1 MTEEVIT
8 ENQEPQQAN
17 PYNAKKDWHDVK
29 DKPFVSSDSLFFDNN
44 ATTEHDESDAIE
56 AEKQEEEV
64 EASKDKPYKRPNY
77 KKRYDDLKA
86 HYDSRLDEFKAREQE
101 LIQEAVSNRP
111 EYKAPKSAEELEEF
125 KKEYPDVYEVVESVA
140 HIQSENQVA
149 ELQTRLDA
157 IQERET
163 EVLKREAEKDLRETH
178 PDFDDI
184 RNSDE
189 FHEWAELQPE
199 VIKDWIFNNP
209 DDATLASRA
218 LDLFKKD
225 IGLDVQQV
233 TESTSNSKKAT
244 QSAADM
250 ISTKTTSVDPK
261 QQRVWSE
268 KEIAA
273 MSVAEFD
280 KFEEEISNAMQEGRI
295 IK

>member
-1 MTEEVIT
+1 MTEKVIT
-8 ENQEPQQAN
+8 ENREPQKAN

-29 DKPFVSSDSLFFDNN
+29 DKPFVSSDSLFFDNSVS
-44 ATTEHDESDAIE
+44 TEHDESDEIE
-56 AEKQEEEV
+56 AEKQEV
-64 EASKDKPYKRPNY
+64 EATKDKPYKRPNY
-77 KKRYDDLKA
+77 KKRYDDLKT
-86 HYDSRLDEFKAREQE
+86 HYDARLNEFKAREQE

-111 EYKAPKSAEELEEF
+111 EYKAPKSAEELEKF
-125 KKEYPDVYEVVESVA
+125 KTEYPDVYEVVESVA

-157 IQERET
+157 MQGREA
-163 EVLKREAEKDLRETH
+163 EILKREAEKDLREKH
-178 PDFDDI
+178 PDFDNI

-189 FHEWAELQPE
+189 FQDWANLQPE
-199 VIKDWIFNNP
+199 SIKDWIFNNP
-209 DDATLASRA
+209 SDATLASRA

-225 IGLDVQQV
+225 IGLEQPK
-233 TESTSNSKKAT
+233 SNSKQTK

-250 ISTKTTSVDPK
+250 ISTKTTSVEPK

-268 KEIAA
+268 REIAA

>member
-8 ENQEPQQAN
+8 KNQEPQKAN

-29 DKPFVSSDSLFFDNN
+29 DKPFVSSDSLFFENPVS
-44 ATTEHDESDAIE
+44 TEHDESDAIE
-56 AEKQEEEV
+56 AEKQEV
-64 EASKDKPYKRPNY
+64 EATKDKPYKRPNY
-77 KKRYDDLKA
+77 KKRYDDLKT
-86 HYDSRLDEFKAREQE
+86 HYDSRLNEFKAREQE

-111 EYKAPKSAEELEEF
+111 EYKAPKSAEELEKF
-125 KKEYPDVYEVVESVA
+125 KNEYPDVYEVVESVA
-140 HIQSENQVA
+140 HMQSENQVA

-157 IQERET
+157 MQGRET
-163 EVLKREAEKDLRETH
+163 EILKREAEKDLREKH
-178 PDFDDI
+178 PDFDEI

-189 FHEWAELQPE
+189 FQDWANLQPE
-199 VIKDWIFNNP
+199 SIKDWIFNNP
-209 DDATLASRA
+209 NDATLASRA

-225 IGLDVQQV
+225 IGLEQPK
-233 TESTSNSKKAT
+233 SNSKQTK

-250 ISTKTTSVDPK
+250 ISTKTTSVDTN

-268 KEIAA
+268 REIAA

-280 KFEEEISNAMQEGRI
+280 KYESEISDAMQEGRI

>member
-8 ENQEPQQAN
+8 ENQEPKKAN
-17 PYNAKKDWHDVK
+17 PYNAKKDWHNVK
-29 DKPFVSSDSLFFDNN
+29 DKPFVSSDSLFFDKPVS
-44 ATTEHDESDAIE
+44 TEHDESDEIE
-56 AEKQEEEV
+56 AEKQEA
-64 EASKDKPYKRPNY
+64 EANKDKPYKQPNY

-86 HYDSRLDEFKAREQE
+86 HYDSRLNEFKAREQE

-111 EYKAPKSAEELEEF
+111 EYKAPKSAEELEKF
-125 KKEYPDVYEVVESVA
+125 KNEYPDVYEVVESVA
-140 HIQSENQVA
+140 HMQSENQVA

-157 IQERET
+157 MQNRET
-163 EVLKREAEKDLRETH
+163 EILKREAEKDLREKH

-184 RNSDE
+184 RNSDQ
-189 FHEWAELQPE
+189 FQDWANLQPE
-199 VIKDWIFNNP
+199 SIKDWIFNNP
-209 DDATLASRA
+209 NDATLASRA

-225 IGLDVQQV
+225 IGLEQPK
-233 TESTSNSKKAT
+233 SNSKQTT

-250 ISTKTTSVDPK
+250 ISTKTTSVEPN

-268 KEIAA
+268 REIAA

-280 KFEEEISNAMQEGRI
+280 KYESEISDAMQEGRI

>member
-8 ENQEPQQAN
+8 ENQEPKKAN
-17 PYNAKKDWHDVK
+17 PYNAKKDWHNVK
-29 DKPFVSSDSLFFDNN
+29 DKPFVSSDSLFFDKPVS
-44 ATTEHDESDAIE
+44 TEHDESDEIE
-56 AEKQEEEV
+56 AEKQEI
-64 EASKDKPYKRPNY
+64 EATKDKPYKRPNY
-77 KKRYDDLKA
+77 KKRYDDLKT
-86 HYDSRLDEFKAREQE
+86 HYDARLNEFKAREQE

-111 EYKAPKSAEELEEF
+111 EYKAPKSPEELEKF
-125 KKEYPDVYEVVESVA
+125 KNEYPDVYEVVESVA

-157 IQERET
+157 MQGRET
-163 EVLKREAEKDLRETH
+163 EILKREAEKDLREKH
-178 PDFDDI
+178 PDFDEI

-189 FHEWAELQPE
+189 FQDWANLQPE
-199 VIKDWIFNNP
+199 AIKDWIFNNP
-209 DDATLASRA
+209 NDATLASRA

-225 IGLDVQQV
+225 IGLEVQQV
-233 TESTSNSKKAT
+233 TQPKSNSRQTK

-250 ISTKTTSVDPK
+250 ISTKTTSVEPN

-268 KEIAA
+268 REIAA

-280 KFEEEISNAMQEGRI
+280 KYESEISDAMQEGRI

>member
-8 ENQEPQQAN
+8 ENQEPQKAN

-29 DKPFVSSDSLFFDNN
+29 DKPFVSSDSLFFDNSVS
-44 ATTEHDESDAIE
+44 TEHDESDAIE
-56 AEKQEEEV
+56 AEKQEV
-64 EASKDKPYKRPNY
+64 EATKDKPYKRPNY
-77 KKRYDDLKA
+77 KKRYDDLKK
-86 HYDSRLDEFKAREQE
+86 HYDSRLNEFKVREQE

-125 KKEYPDVYEVVESVA
+125 KNEYPDVMAVVETVA
-140 HIQSENQVA
+140 HLQSESKTKVLEERLSALQNREN
-149 ELQTRLDA
+149 ELIRKD
-157 IQERET
+157 
-163 EVLKREAEKDLRETH
+163 AEKNLREKH
-178 PDFDDI
+178 PDFDEI

-189 FHEWAELQPE
+189 FQEWANSQPE
-199 VIKDWIFNNP
+199 SIKDWIFNNP
-209 DDATLASRA
+209 SDATLASRA

-225 IGLDVQQV
+225 IGLEQPK
-233 TESTSNSKKAT
+233 SNSKQTK

-250 ISTKTTSVDPK
+250 ISTKTTSVDPN

-268 KEIAA
+268 REITA

-280 KFEEEISNAMQEGRI
+280 KYESEISDAMQEGRI

>member
-8 ENQEPQQAN
+8 ENQEPQKAN

-29 DKPFVSSDSLFFDNN
+29 DKPFVSSDSLFFDE
-44 ATTEHDESDAIE
+44 AVSTEHDESDAIE
-56 AEKQEEEV
+56 AEKQEV
-64 EASKDKPYKRPNY
+64 EATKDKPYKRPNY
-77 KKRYDDLKA
+77 KKRYDDLKT
-86 HYDSRLDEFKAREQE
+86 HYDSRLNEFKAREQE

-111 EYKAPKSAEELEEF
+111 EYKAPKSAEELEKF
-125 KKEYPDVYEVVESVA
+125 KNEYPDVYEVVESVA
-140 HIQSENQVA
+140 HMQSENQVA

-157 IQERET
+157 MQGRET
-163 EVLKREAEKDLRETH
+163 EILKREAEKDLREKH
-178 PDFDDI
+178 PDFDEI

-189 FHEWAELQPE
+189 FQEWADLQPE
-199 VIKDWIFNNP
+199 SIKDWIFNNP
-209 DDATLASRA
+209 SDATLASRA

-225 IGLDVQQV
+225 IGLEQPK
-233 TESTSNSKKAT
+233 SNSKQTK

-250 ISTKTTSVDPK
+250 ISTKTTSVDTN

-268 KEIAA
+268 REIAA

-280 KFEEEISNAMQEGRI
+280 KYESEISDAMQEGRI

>member
-8 ENQEPQQAN
+8 ENQEPQKAN

-29 DKPFVSSDSLFFDNN
+29 DKPFVSSDSLFFDNPVS
-44 ATTEHDESDAIE
+44 TEHDESDAIE
-56 AEKQEEEV
+56 AEKQEV
-64 EASKDKPYKRPNY
+64 EATKDKPYKRPNY
-77 KKRYDDLKA
+77 KKRYDDLKT
-86 HYDSRLDEFKAREQE
+86 HYDSRLNEFKAREQE

-111 EYKAPKSAEELEEF
+111 EYKAPKSAEELEKF
-125 KKEYPDVYEVVESVA
+125 KNEYPDVYEVVESVA
-140 HIQSENQVA
+140 HMQSENQVA

-157 IQERET
+157 MQGRET
-163 EVLKREAEKDLRETH
+163 EILKREAEKDLREKH
-178 PDFDDI
+178 PDFDEI

-189 FHEWAELQPE
+189 FQDWANLQPE
-199 VIKDWIFNNP
+199 SIKDWIFNNP
-209 DDATLASRA
+209 SDATLASRA

-225 IGLDVQQV
+225 IGLEQPK
-233 TESTSNSKKAT
+233 SNSKQTK

-250 ISTKTTSVDPK
+250 ISTKTTSVNPN

-268 KEIAA
+268 REIAA

-280 KFEEEISNAMQEGRI
+280 KYESEISDAMQEGRI

>member
-8 ENQEPQQAN
+8 ENQEPQKAN

-29 DKPFVSSDSLFFDNN
+29 DKPFVSSNSLFFDKPVS
-44 ATTEHDESDAIE
+44 TEHDESDALE
-56 AEKQEEEV
+56 ADKQEV
-64 EASKDKPYKRPNY
+64 EATKDKPYKRPNY
-77 KKRYDDLKA
+77 KKRYDDLKT
-86 HYDSRLDEFKAREQE
+86 HYDSRLNEFKAREQE

-111 EYKAPKSAEELEEF
+111 EYKAPKSAEELEKF
-125 KKEYPDVYEVVESVA
+125 KNEYPDVYEVVESVA
-140 HIQSENQVA
+140 HMQSENQVA

-157 IQERET
+157 MQGRET
-163 EVLKREAEKDLRETH
+163 EILKREAEKDLREKH
-178 PDFDDI
+178 PDFDEI

-189 FHEWAELQPE
+189 FQEWATSQPE
-199 VIKDWIFNNP
+199 SIKDWIFNNP
-209 DDATLASRA
+209 SDATLASRA

-225 IGLDVQQV
+225 IGLEQPK
-233 TESTSNSKKAT
+233 SNSKQTK

-250 ISTKTTSVDPK
+250 ISTKTTSVDPN

-268 KEIAA
+268 REITA

-280 KFEEEISNAMQEGRI
+280 KYESEISNAMQEGRI

>member
-29 DKPFVSSDSLFFDNN
+29 DKPFVSSDSLFFDTT

-56 AEKQEEEV
+56 AEKQEEV
-64 EASKDKPYKRPNY
+64 EAIKDKPYKQPNY

-86 HYDSRLDEFKAREQE
+86 HYDSRLNEFKAREQE

-189 FHEWAELQPE
+189 FQEWAELQPE

-233 TESTSNSKKAT
+233 TQSTSNSKEAT

>member
-8 ENQEPQQAN
+8 ENQEPQKAN

-29 DKPFVSSDSLFFDNN
+29 DKPFVSSDSLFFDNSVS
-44 ATTEHDESDAIE
+44 TEHDESDAIE
-56 AEKQEEEV
+56 AEKQEV
-64 EASKDKPYKRPNY
+64 EATKDKPYKRPNY
-77 KKRYDDLKA
+77 KKRYDDLKT
-86 HYDSRLDEFKAREQE
+86 HYDSKLNEFKVREQE

-125 KKEYPDVYEVVESVA
+125 KNEYPDVYEVVESVA
-140 HIQSENQVA
+140 HLQSENQVA

-157 IQERET
+157 MQGRET
-163 EVLKREAEKDLRETH
+163 EILKREAEKDLREKH
-178 PDFDDI
+178 PDFDEI

-189 FHEWAELQPE
+189 FQEWANLQPE
-199 VIKDWIFNNP
+199 SIKDWIFNNP
-209 DDATLASRA
+209 SDATLASRA

-225 IGLDVQQV
+225 IGLEQPK
-233 TESTSNSKKAT
+233 SNSKQTK

-250 ISTKTTSVDPK
+250 ISTKTTSVDPN

-268 KEIAA
+268 REITA

-280 KFEEEISNAMQEGRI
+280 KYESEISDAMQEGRI

>member
-8 ENQEPQQAN
+8 ENQEPQKAN

-29 DKPFVSSDSLFFDNN
+29 DKPFVSSDNLFFDKPVS
-44 ATTEHDESDAIE
+44 TEHDESDEIE
-56 AEKQEEEV
+56 AEKQEI
-64 EASKDKPYKRPNY
+64 EASKDKPYKQPNY

-86 HYDSRLDEFKAREQE
+86 HYDSRLNEFKAREQE

-125 KKEYPDVYEVVESVA
+125 KTEYPDVYEVVESVA
-140 HIQSENQVA
+140 HMQSENQVA

-157 IQERET
+157 MQNRET
-163 EVLKREAEKDLRETH
+163 EILKREAEKDLREKH

-189 FHEWAELQPE
+189 FQDWANLQPE
-199 VIKDWIFNNP
+199 SIKDWIFNNP
-209 DDATLASRA
+209 NDATLASRA

-233 TESTSNSKKAT
+233 TQPKSNSKQTK

-250 ISTKTTSVDPK
+250 ISTKTTSVEPN
-261 QQRVWSE
+261 QQREWSE
-268 KEIAA
+268 REIAA
-273 MSVAEFD
+273 LSMAEFD
-280 KFEEEISNAMQEGRI
+280 KYESEISTAMQEGRI

>member
-8 ENQEPQQAN
+8 ENQEPQKAN

-29 DKPFVSSDSLFFDNN
+29 DKPFVSSDSLFFDTT

-56 AEKQEEEV
+56 AEKQEEV
-64 EASKDKPYKRPNY
+64 EATKDKPYKQPNY

-86 HYDSRLDEFKAREQE
+86 HYDSRLNEFKAREQE

-178 PDFDDI
+178 PDFDEI

-189 FHEWAELQPE
+189 FQEWAELQPE

-233 TESTSNSKKAT
+233 TQSTSNSKETAK
-244 QSAADM
+244 SAADM

-268 KEIAA
+268 KEITA

>member
-8 ENQEPQQAN
+8 ENQEPQKAN

-29 DKPFVSSDSLFFDNN
+29 DKPFVSSDSLFFDTT

-56 AEKQEEEV
+56 AEKQKEV
-64 EASKDKPYKRPNY
+64 EATKDKPYKQPNY

-86 HYDSRLDEFKAREQE
+86 HYDSRLNEFKAREQE

-178 PDFDDI
+178 PDFDEI

-189 FHEWAELQPE
+189 FQEWAELQPE

-233 TESTSNSKKAT
+233 TESTSNSKEAT

-268 KEIAA
+268 KEITA

>member
-8 ENQEPQQAN
+8 ENQEPQKAN

-29 DKPFVSSDSLFFDNN
+29 DKPFVSSDSLFFDNPVS
-44 ATTEHDESDAIE
+44 TEHDESDAIE
-56 AEKQEEEV
+56 AEKQEV
-64 EASKDKPYKRPNY
+64 EATKDKPYKRPNY
-77 KKRYDDLKA
+77 KKRYDDLKT
-86 HYDSRLDEFKAREQE
+86 HYDSRLNEFKAREQE

-111 EYKAPKSAEELEEF
+111 EYKAPKSAEELEKF
-125 KKEYPDVYEVVESVA
+125 KNEYPDVYEVVESVA
-140 HIQSENQVA
+140 HMQSENQVA

-157 IQERET
+157 MQGRET
-163 EVLKREAEKDLRETH
+163 EILKREAEKDLREKH
-178 PDFDDI
+178 PDFDEI

-189 FHEWAELQPE
+189 FQDWANLQPE
-199 VIKDWIFNNP
+199 SIKDWIFNNP
-209 DDATLASRA
+209 SDATLASRA

-225 IGLDVQQV
+225 IGLEQPK
-233 TESTSNSKKAT
+233 SNSKQTK

-250 ISTKTTSVDPK
+250 ISTKTTSVDTN

-268 KEIAA
+268 REIAA

-280 KFEEEISNAMQEGRI
+280 KYESEISDAMQEGRI

>member
-8 ENQEPQQAN
+8 ENREPQKAN

-29 DKPFVSSDSLFFDNN
+29 DKPFVSSDSLFFDKPVS
-44 ATTEHDESDAIE
+44 TEHDESDDIE
-56 AEKQEEEV
+56 AEKQEV
-64 EASKDKPYKRPNY
+64 EATKDKPYKRPNY
-77 KKRYDDLKA
+77 KKRYDDLKT
-86 HYDSRLDEFKAREQE
+86 HYDSRLNEFKAREQE

-111 EYKAPKSAEELEEF
+111 EYKAPKSAEELEKF
-125 KKEYPDVYEVVESVA
+125 KTEYPDVYEVVESVA
-140 HIQSENQVA
+140 HMQSENQVA

-157 IQERET
+157 MQGRET
-163 EVLKREAEKDLRETH
+163 EILKREAEKDLREKH
-178 PDFDDI
+178 PDFDEI

-189 FHEWAELQPE
+189 FQDWADLQPE
-199 VIKDWIFNNP
+199 SIKDWIFNNP
-209 DDATLASRA
+209 SDATLASRA

-225 IGLDVQQV
+225 IGLEVQQG
-233 TESTSNSKKAT
+233 TQPKSNSKQTK

-250 ISTKTTSVDPK
+250 ISTKTTSVEPN

-268 KEIAA
+268 REIAA

-280 KFEEEISNAMQEGRI
+280 KYESEISDAMQEGRI

>member
-1 MTEEVIT
+1 MTEKVIT
-8 ENQEPQQAN
+8 ENQEPQKAN

-29 DKPFVSSDSLFFDNN
+29 DKPFVSSDNLFFDKPVS
-44 ATTEHDESDAIE
+44 TEHDESDEIE
-56 AEKQEEEV
+56 AEKQKV
-64 EASKDKPYKRPNY
+64 EANKDKPYKQPNY

-86 HYDSRLDEFKAREQE
+86 HYDSRLNEFKAREQE

-111 EYKAPKSAEELEEF
+111 EYKAPKSAEELEKF
-125 KKEYPDVYEVVESVA
+125 KTEYPDVYEVVESVA
-140 HIQSENQVA
+140 HMQSENQVA

-157 IQERET
+157 MQGREA
-163 EVLKREAEKDLRETH
+163 EILKREAEKDLREKH

-189 FHEWAELQPE
+189 FQDWANLQPE
-199 VIKDWIFNNP
+199 AIKDWIFNNP
-209 DDATLASRA
+209 NDATLASRA

-225 IGLDVQQV
+225 IGLEQPK
-233 TESTSNSKKAT
+233 SNSKQTK

-250 ISTKTTSVDPK
+250 ISTKTTSVEPN

-268 KEIAA
+268 REIAA

-280 KFEEEISNAMQEGRI
+280 KYESEISDAMQEGRI